1 MMQCEQ
7 VRELIPWYVN
17 GTLSRAEAT
26 AVAEHIAQCAVCR
39 EDLAQTIQLSL
50 QVRLAIEEDTPPLP
64 KRVWET
70 VQAERG
76 EVPLGSL
83 NLGSFLLGLSMW
95 LSVTRRGRAR
105 FTSNLRLLG
114 RQVPIYST
122 REKEEN
128 NGES

>member
-1 MMQCEQ
+1 MMNCKQ

-17 GTLSRAEAT
+17 GTLNRDEAT
-26 AVAEHIAQCAVCR
+26 AVAQHIAHCTSCR
-39 EDLAQTIQLSL
+39 EDLAQTLQLSL
-50 QVRLAIEEDTPPLP
+50 QIRTAIEDTPPLP
-64 KRVWET
+64 KNLWDRVR
-70 VQAERG
+70 AEKG
-76 EVPLGSL
+76 EVKLGSL
-83 NLGSFLLGLSMW
+83 DLGSFLLGLSLG

-122 REKEEN
+122 REKEEH